1 MKKSVPLSSRTK
13 RRKIKEEL
21 DYFNPLSNT
30 YNHDIIPEK
39 LFLESNIPNEIPI
52 SNSNSQNC
60 QDNLSFTTADNRLPE
75 ELNESQNF
83 DFFNHKIDSPSI
95 DTSDTD
101 DSNSLSST
109 SFTINN
115 ELAQWAILYKISHIS
130 LDDLLCILRK
140 HKCFITLPKRAKT
153 LLHTK
158 PISIENMRVVNP
170 GKYYHFG
177 LKNGIVRH
185 LPYYNNCIL
194 EQELKVVIGID
205 GLPIHK
211 STSLQ
216 FWPILAYMRPKSDL
230 VFPVG
235 LYCGN
240 QKPSDSNDYLK
251 DFVDEAKYLVLNGIK
266 LEDKLY
272 KVKIDV
278 ICCDMPARSFILK
291 IKSHTG
297 YNSCPRCEIEGER
310 KENRTVFPYC
320 ELHKR
325 PPNRTHNGYTD
336 KLTNDHH
343 LPNTDIS
350 ILTELPMFDIINDF
364 SLDYMH
370 MLCLGVTK
378 KLLFL
383 WMNGPLNVRLP
394 SWKIRELSDLAI
406 NLKSDFPCDFSRK
419 PRKFEEVA
427 RFKATEFRAILI
439 YYGFVIL
446 KDIITD
452 DCYKNFKALSIAMTI
467 LLSPHH
473 VSLRQ
478 YAHDLLEY
486 FVKSF
491 EQIYG
496 QMYMA
501 PNIHGLLH
509 LVDDYD
515 RFGPLDNCSTFSF
528 ENYMK
533 VLKSMIRKPH
543 KPLEQV
549 IIRYNEGEKSTSNL
563 KKRCNII
570 NNNEGL
576 LLRPHNKGPLING
589 LVTNPQFSTL
599 VLGYYKLKTNVDADS
614 YFCTINNE
622 IVKLI
627 NIAHSTNTGNIVLIG
642 RKFKEKTD
650 FYVQPIKSSHL
661 GIFSVKHLSKNLMC
675 WNVKDVKKK
684 VIVLSYKNEQ
694 IVVPLL
700 HDI

>member
-1 MKKSVPLSSRTK
+1 MN
-13 RRKIKEEL
+13 RKILISQTTKL
-21 DYFNPLSNT
+21 IFPPI
-30 YNHDIIPEK
+30 DI
-39 LFLESNIPNEIPI
+39 
-52 SNSNSQNC
+52 
-60 QDNLSFTTADNRLPE
+60 
-75 ELNESQNF
+75 
-83 DFFNHKIDSPSI
+83 
-95 DTSDTD
+95 SDTD
-101 DSNSLSST
+101 DSDSDLLSST
-109 SFTINN
+109 SFLINN
-115 ELAQWAILYKISHIS
+115 ELTQWAIHYKISHIA
-130 LDDLLCILRK
+130 LDNLLSILRQ
-140 HKCFITLPKRAKT
+140 HKCFITLPKSAKT
-153 LLHTK
+153 LLKTK
-158 PISIENMRVVNP
+158 PISIENMRVVDP

-177 LKNGIVRH
+177 LKNGIVRY
-185 LPYYNNCIL
+185 LPYNNCVL
-194 EQELKVVIGID
+194 EQELKIVIGID

-211 STSLQ
+211 STSLE
-216 FWPILAYMRPKSDL
+216 FWPILAYIRPKSDL

-251 DFVDEAKYLVLNGIK
+251 DFVDEAKYLILNGFE
-266 LEDKLY
+266 LENKSY

-278 ICCDMPARSFILK
+278 ICCDMPARSFVLK

-297 YNSCPRCEIEGER
+297 YNSCPRCEIEGDR

-320 ELHKR
+320 ELDKR
-325 PPNRTHNGYTD
+325 PPIRTHNGYTD

-350 ILTELPMFDIINDF
+350 ILIELPMFDIINDF

-394 SWKIRELSDLAI
+394 SWKIKELSDLAI

-419 PRKFEEVA
+419 PRKLEEVA

-446 KDIITD
+446 KDIIAD

-467 LLSPHH
+467 LLSPQY
-473 VSLRQ
+473 VSLKQ
-478 YAHDLLEY
+478 YARDLLEY

-515 RFGPLDNCSTFSF
+515 RFGSLDNCCTFSF
-528 ENYMK
+528 KNYMK
-533 VLKSMIRKPH
+533 VLKSMIRKPD

-563 KKRCNII
+563 KKKCDSMKNS
-570 NNNEGL
+570 EGL
-576 LLRPHNKGPLING
+576 LIGQHNKGPLINN

-599 VLGYYKLKTNVDADS
+599 ILGNYKLKTNVDADS
-614 YFCTINNE
+614 YFCINNNE

-627 NIAHSTNTGNIVLIG
+627 NIGHSTNTGNIVLIG
-642 RKFKEKTD
+642 REFREKNR
-650 FYVQPIKSSHL
+650 FLCSAY
-661 GIFSVKHLSKNLMC
+661 
-675 WNVKDVKKK
+675 
-684 VIVLSYKNEQ
+684 
-694 IVVPLL
+694 
-700 HDI
+700 

>member
-1 MKKSVPLSSRTK
+1 MKKSVPLSSRTNK
-13 RRKIKEEL
+13 RKIKEEL

-30 YNHDIIPEK
+30 YNHDTIPEK
-39 LFLESNIPNEIPI
+39 LLLESNIPNEIPI
-52 SNSNSQNC
+52 TNSNSQNC
-60 QDNLSFTTADNRLPE
+60 QDNLSFTTPDNRLPE

-83 DFFNHKIDSPSI
+83 DFFNLKTDSPSTG
-95 DTSDTD
+95 TSDTD
-101 DSNSLSST
+101 DSNNLSST

-115 ELAQWAILYKISHIS
+115 ELAQWAILYKISHTS
-130 LDDLLCILRK
+130 LDNLLCILRK

-153 LLHTK
+153 LLQTK

-194 EQELKVVIGID
+194 EQELKLVIGID

-278 ICCDMPARSFILK
+278 ICCDMPARSFVLK

-350 ILTELPMFDIINDF
+350 ILIELPMFDIISNF

-370 MLCLGVTK
+370 MLCHGVTK

-383 WMNGPLNVRLP
+383 WMNGPLNLRLP
-394 SWKIRELSDLAI
+394 SWKIKELSDLAI

-473 VSLRQ
+473 VSLKQ

-563 KKRCNII
+563 KKKCNII

-576 LLRPHNKGPLING
+576 LLRPHIKGPLINN
-589 LVTNPQFSTL
+589 LVTNPQFSIL
-599 VLGYYKLKTNVDADS
+599 ILGNYKLKTSVDADS

-627 NIAHSTNTGNIVLIG
+627 NIAHSTSTGNIVLIG

-650 FYVQPIKSSHL
+650 IYVQPIKSSHL

-684 VIVLSYKNEQ
+684 VMVLSYKNEQ

-700 HDI
+700 HNI

>member
-13 RRKIKEEL
+13 RRKMKEEL
-21 DYFNPLSNT
+21 DYFNLLPNT
-30 YNHDIIPEK
+30 YDHDIPEK
-39 LFLESNIPNEIPI
+39 LFLESNLLNEIPM
-52 SNSNSQNC
+52 SNSNSHNY
-60 QDNLSFTTADNRLPE
+60 QDNLSFTTSDRLSE
-75 ELNESQNF
+75 ELNESQNY
-83 DFFNHKIDSPSI
+83 DFFNYKIDSPPI

-101 DSNSLSST
+101 DSNNLLSST
-109 SFTINN
+109 PFVINN
-115 ELAQWAILYKISHIS
+115 ELAQWAILYKISHTS
-130 LDDLLCILRK
+130 LDNLLSILRK

-153 LLHTK
+153 LLQTK

-177 LKNGIVRH
+177 IKNGIVCY
-185 LPYYNNCIL
+185 LPYNNCIL
-194 EQELKVVIGID
+194 EQELKLVIGID

-216 FWPILAYMRPKSDL
+216 FWPILAYIRPKSDL

-240 QKPSDSNDYLK
+240 QKPTDSNDYLK
-251 DFVDEAKYLVLNGIK
+251 DFVDEAKYLILNGIQ

-272 KVKIDV
+272 KVKIDA
-278 ICCDMPARSFILK
+278 ICCDMPSRSFVLK

-320 ELHKR
+320 VPHKR

-350 ILTELPMFDIINDF
+350 ILIELPMFDIINDF

-406 NLKSDFPCDFSRK
+406 HLKSDFPCDFSRK
-419 PRKFEEVA
+419 PRKFEDVA
-427 RFKATEFRAILI
+427 RFKATEFRTILI
-439 YYGFVIL
+439 YYGFIIL
-446 KDIITD
+446 KDIISD

-473 VSLRQ
+473 VSLKQ
-478 YAHDLLEY
+478 YARDLLEY

-509 LVDDYD
+509 VVDDYD
-515 RFGPLDNCSTFSF
+515 RFGPLDNCSTFTF

-543 KPLEQV
+543 KPLEQI
-549 IIRYNEGEKSTSNL
+549 IIRYNEVEKSTINL
-563 KKRCNII
+563 KKNCNI

-576 LLRPHNKGPLING
+576 LGPHNKGPLINN
-589 LVTNPQFSTL
+589 LTTNPQFSTFI
-599 VLGYYKLKTNVDADS
+599 LGKYKLKTNVDADS

-627 NIAHSTNTGNIVLIG
+627 NIAHSTTNIENIVLIG

-661 GIFSVKHLSKNLMC
+661 GIFSVKNLSKNLMC
-675 WNVKDVKKK
+675 WNVNDVKKK
-684 VIVLSYKNEQ
+684 VMILSYKNEQ